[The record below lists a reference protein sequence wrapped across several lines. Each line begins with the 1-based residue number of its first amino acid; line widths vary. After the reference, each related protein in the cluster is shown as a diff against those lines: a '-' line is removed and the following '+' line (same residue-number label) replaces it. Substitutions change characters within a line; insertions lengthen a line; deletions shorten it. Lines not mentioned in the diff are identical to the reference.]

1 MRMLPNSS
9 AQCWHPECVIVIT
22 RSRLD
27 ACALKSIS
35 NVILSLLTSFTKF
48 YYILAEGAIALSV
61 TLSGGA
67 LFANGKLSQFP
78 LSLIVKV
85 IPALF
90 MQASAQHYFSMC
102 PTVLVIIWGRRWKFQ
117 AGGRP
122 AERKSFHV
130 LLLSIILIST
140 FAESSPS
147 WPSLVAIMNKGLGA
161 SLVLASR
168 ENLSAQPFLKAKP
181 RREKAND

>member
-1 MRMLPNSS
+1 M
-9 AQCWHPECVIVIT
+9 
-22 RSRLD
+22 SRLFT
-27 ACALKSIS
+27 ALVLIVGGR
-35 NVILSLLTSFTKF
+35 NRF
-48 YYILAEGAIALSV
+48 ILAEGAIALSV

-117 AGGRP
+117 AGERP
-122 AERKSFHV
+122 AERKSFHA
-130 LLLSIILIST
+130 LLLSIIFIST

-147 WPSLVAIMNKGLGA
+147 WPSLVAIMNKGFGA
-161 SLVLASR
+161 SLVLVSSISISARAETYGRS
-168 ENLSAQPFLKAKP
+168 LSSAWAGVVQAFRWRIIARWGLAPAVL
-181 RREKAND
+181 